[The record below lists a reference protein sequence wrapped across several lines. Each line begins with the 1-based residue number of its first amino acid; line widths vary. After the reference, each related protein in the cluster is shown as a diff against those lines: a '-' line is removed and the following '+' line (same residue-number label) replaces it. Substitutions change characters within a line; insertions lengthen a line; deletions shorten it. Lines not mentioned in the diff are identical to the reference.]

1 MSMLRTSALE
11 ASVRQTEI
19 FHRLDRGAFFP
30 EADGCARFGRVGRA
44 LSLFA
49 YAGIGWGLMVAA
61 LFALAD
67 IL

>member
-1 MSMLRTSALE
+1 MSILRTSALE
-11 ASVRQTEI
+11 AQVRQIEI
-19 FHRLDRGAFFP
+19 FHRLDRDAYLP

-44 LSLFA
+44 ISLFA

-67 IL
+67 LL